1 MTFTAVKQISQQTPS
16 RFCASYLGGYGMMF
30 TVTAALALF
39 TISLQVQAAEPS
51 PPAVVQTRPAKP
63 LTTTPAATTAPK
75 YAAQDL
81 ERAFDFMDAN
91 HDGRVSR
98 EEAAAFPGVAKH
110 FDEAD
115 INKDNFLSREEF
127 ANAMNAVKPQ

>member
-1 MTFTAVKQISQQTPS
+1 MTFTAIQQLSQQTPS
-16 RFCASYLGGYGMMF
+16 RFRASHLSGYEIIF
-30 TVTAALALF
+30 TVIAALALF
-39 TISLQVQAAEPS
+39 TMSLQAQAAEPS
-51 PPAVVQTRPAKP
+51 PSAVPQTSPVKP
-63 LTTTPAATTAPK
+63 LTTPSAVTTAPK

-91 HDGRVSR
+91 HDGRISR

-115 INKDNFLSREEF
+115 TNKDNFLSREEF
-127 ANAMNAVKPQ
+127 NSAMNAVKPQ